1 MSNVKQFPLRDL
13 HVINSLVKKGVS
25 FEDTDKVLALQFY
38 KESIK
43 LLLDR
48 AGTQHEELRS
58 VSRMN
63 NILWKNLMAAR
74 TRLKENNKENNNE
87 APDERPCVR

>member
-1 MSNVKQFPLRDL
+1 MSNVKKFPLTDS

-48 AGTQHEELRS
+48 VGTQHEELRS
-58 VSRMN
+58 VSRIN
-63 NILWKNLMAAR
+63 NALWKNLMAAR
-74 TRLKENNKENNNE
+74 TRLKENNNE
-87 APDERPCVR
+87 APDERPCVK

>member
-1 MSNVKQFPLRDL
+1 MSNVKKFPLTDS

-48 AGTQHEELRS
+48 VGTQHEELRS
-58 VSRMN
+58 VSRVN

-74 TRLKENNKENNNE
+74 TRLKENNNE
-87 APDERPCVR
+87 APDERPCVK

>member
-1 MSNVKQFPLRDL
+1 MSNVKQFPLTDL

-25 FEDTDKVLALQFY
+25 FQDTDKVLALQFY

-63 NILWKNLMAAR
+63 YILWKNLMASR
-74 TRLKENNKENNNE
+74 TRLKENNNE